1 MDLKIEFCNENQ
13 MYAIDAYPL
22 LNVKQEVITIYMQ
35 RTDTRPAM
43 MRCSCITGKKSR
55 QTTCLSNSKLFKQI
69 DTNYPFKIS
78 MLNLHV

>member
-43 MRCSCITGKKSR
+43 MRCSCIWKEISTNDMPVKLKTF
-55 QTTCLSNSKLFKQI
+55 QT
-69 DTNYPFKIS
+69 D
-78 MLNLHV
+78 